1 MIWFLIPPSSIFLLF
16 TFRNK
21 KWARIIRVK
30 FFEILF
36 SKLWNLS
43 PAIYYL
49 KIYVYYFIVVHDSNS
64 LAVVPYRPYL
74 SGIDLHSDETILF
87 FFLKL
92 SERKRRKIRTWENIF
107 FFSNIV
113 SMKSNTLLRLLSIW
127 QKKRKIHFQRI
138 QDSSHRIPL

>member
-1 MIWFLIPPSSIFLLF
+1 MIWFLIPPSSTFLLF

-92 SERKRRKIRTWENIF
+92 SEWKRRKIRTWENIF

-138 QDSSHRIPL
+138 QNTSHRIPL

>member
-92 SERKRRKIRTWENIF
+92 SEWKRRKIRTWENIF

>member
-74 SGIDLHSDETILF
+74 SSIDLHFETILF

-107 FFSNIV
+107 FSSNIV

>member
-92 SERKRRKIRTWENIF
+92 SEWKRRKIRTWENIF

-127 QKKRKIHFQRI
+127 QKKRKIHFI
-138 QDSSHRIPL
+138 FSSCKFS

>member
-1 MIWFLIPPSSIFLLF
+1 MIWFLIPSSSTFLLF

-107 FFSNIV
+107 FSSNIV

-138 QDSSHRIPL
+138 QDTSHRISL

>member
-1 MIWFLIPPSSIFLLF
+1 MIWFLIPSSSTFLLF

-92 SERKRRKIRTWENIF
+92 SEWKRRKIRTWENIF